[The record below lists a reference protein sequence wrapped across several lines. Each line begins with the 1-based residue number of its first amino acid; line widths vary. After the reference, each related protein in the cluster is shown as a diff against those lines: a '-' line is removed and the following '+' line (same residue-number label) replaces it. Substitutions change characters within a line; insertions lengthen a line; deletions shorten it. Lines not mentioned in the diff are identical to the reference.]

1 VFSERLFIPL
11 RKSARPTGQDIE
23 VHTKNLGGPLDNKL
37 LSSLPRDQFDLLA
50 PHLRE
55 FVISNASLFDIA
67 DELGRTVVA
76 VKARAHAIGI
86 VLRRSRFMVKEKGKM
101 TGSH

>member
-1 VFSERLFIPL
+1 MASRA
-11 RKSARPTGQDIE
+11 RKRARPDEITTRRINNCKAWTSDQDE
-23 VHTKNLGGPLDNKL
+23 
-37 LSSLPRDQFDLLA
+37 R
-50 PHLRE
+50 LRE

-86 VLRRSRFMVKEKGKM
+86 ALRRSRFTVKEKAR
-101 TGSH
+101 

>member
-1 VFSERLFIPL
+1 MASRA
-11 RKSARPTGQDIE
+11 RKRARPEEITTRRINNCKAWTSDE
-23 VHTKNLGGPLDNKL
+23 DE
-37 LSSLPRDQFDLLA
+37 R
-50 PHLRE
+50 LRE

-86 VLRRSRFMVKEKGKM
+86 ALRRSRFTVKEKAR
-101 TGSH
+101 